1 MSSLLCSYNRGT
13 PGFCS
18 WSPPF
23 VYVPYFLSN
32 LVLPVALHCMAVT
45 SHLQCRRFQTYRL
58 LSSTRMSQGALK
70 LRGLQTFSCRFPL
83 SGPQLSGYIFP
94 HFGGQVAN
102 SRVLLSFLPLLPP
115 QLLLCCHSLRSS
127 NLLLHTHEDGC
138 YQNPEIT
145 GAGKAVVEE
154 LETVCFAGW
163 ECEVAQPVR
172 KIWQFLKKLNIELL
186 YDPAIPLRSVTPKA
200 LKAGSRRGICTPEV
214 FVHGSALHH
223 SPRVE
228 AAQVA
233 TDR

>member
-1 MSSLLCSYNRGT
+1 M
-13 PGFCS
+13 
-18 WSPPF
+18 PP
-23 VYVPYFLSN
+23 
-32 LVLPVALHCMAVT
+32 
-45 SHLQCRRFQTYRL
+45 TYRL
-58 LSSTRMSQGALK
+58 PSSTRMSQGALK

-94 HFGGQVAN
+94 HFGSQVAN

-163 ECEVAQPVR
+163 ECEVAQPVW
-172 KIWQFLKKLNIELL
+172 KIWQFLKKLNIELP
-186 YDPAIPLRSVTPKA
+186 YDPAIPLRSVTPKES
-200 LKAGSRRGICTPEV
+200 KAGSRRGICTPVFMAVLFIIAQGWKQPRWPRTDEWINEV
-214 FVHGSALHH
+214 WYIQKMEHYLALK
-223 SPRVE
+223 RNE
-228 AAQVA
+228 LLRDAWVA
-233 TDR
+233 